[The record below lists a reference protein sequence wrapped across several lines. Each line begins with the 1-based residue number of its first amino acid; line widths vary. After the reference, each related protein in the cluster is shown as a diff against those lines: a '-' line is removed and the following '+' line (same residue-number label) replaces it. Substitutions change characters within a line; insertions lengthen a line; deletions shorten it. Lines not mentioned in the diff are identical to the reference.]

1 MPMMVVLGFRLSL
14 PLFFQGVPAVSP
26 TSAGMVM
33 TPFSM
38 SMVVG
43 AVLSS
48 MAVNRLKRYRVIA
61 IAAALFMSA
70 GAFLITLMTPTTS
83 LLQATLF
90 MVLAGFRIGPFF
102 FPPLV
107 AGQKA
112 SAPSPP

>member
-14 PLFFQGVPAVSP
+14 PLFLQGVLAVSP
-26 TSAGMVM
+26 TSAGLVM

-61 IAAALFMSA
+61 IAAALLMSA
-70 GAFLITLMTPTTS
+70 GAFLITHMTPTTS
-83 LLQATLF
+83 LLQAILF
-90 MVLAGFRIGPFF
+90 MVLAGIGIGPFF
-102 FPPLV
+102 SLPMV
-107 AGQKA
+107 A
-112 SAPSPP
+112 

>member
-1 MPMMVVLGFRLSL
+1 MCGGPGVPVCVQ
-14 PLFFQGVPAVSP
+14 LFLQGVLAVSP
-26 TSAGMVM
+26 TSAGLVM
-33 TPFSM
+33 TAFSM

-61 IAAALFMSA
+61 IAAALVMSA

-90 MVLAGFRIGPFF
+90 IVLAGNGIGPFF
-102 FPPLV
+102 FLAIV
-107 AGQKA
+107 AVQNA
-112 SAPSPP
+112 SPAHRL